1 MQKTYWALLSFII
14 GSAGFTLADVSI
26 LASRLALAR
35 ALRSSRLAWRS
46 AEVVELFRF
55 LVLILVCGEAPEPP

>member
-1 MQKTYWALLSFII
+1 MQVAYWALPSFII
-14 GSAGFTLADVSI
+14 GSAGFMVADAFI

-46 AEVVELFRF
+46 AEVVVLRF
-55 LVLILVCGEAPEPP
+55 LVFMLVAGEAAEPP